1 LSNVRHMAEVQH
13 SIKVAARKTGL
24 SPHVIR
30 VWERRYDA
38 VSPDR
43 TDSNRRLYSEAEI
56 ERLQMLRNATLAG
69 HSISHIAKLP
79 IEQLRQ
85 LSADVVPATPPSA
98 TNSTPPTAFLV
109 EATAA
114 IRTHDTAKLE
124 SVLAEATLRLG
135 FHGLLEQMVAPF
147 ATHVGELW
155 AEGKLTA
162 AHEHYASAVIRNFL
176 IRNSQPF
183 APAKNAPTLVVAT
196 PAGQLHELG
205 AVMVAAAANNLGW
218 RVVYLGTALPAL
230 EIAGAALSNQARA
243 VALSIIFPADDPNL
257 PGELQTLRRHLPA
270 TVALIV
276 GGRSADG
283 YAETLRETGAHH
295 AHNLTEFSGLLEQLR
310 KAAR

>member
-1 LSNVRHMAEVQH
+1 MAEVQH

-85 LSADVVPATPPSA
+85 LSADVVANQPTAPT
-98 TNSTPPTAFLV
+98 STPPTAFLV

-124 SVLAEATLRLG
+124 SVLAQAALRLG
-135 FHGLLEQMVAPF
+135 FHGLLEQMVAPL
-147 ATHVGELW
+147 ATHIGELW

-270 TVALIV
+270 TVSLIV

-283 YAETLRETGAHH
+283 YADTLREIAAQH
-295 AHNLTEFSGLLEQLR
+295 APNLTEFSRLLDQLR
-310 KAAR
+310 KSTR

>member
-1 LSNVRHMAEVQH
+1 MAEVQH

-85 LSADVVPATPPSA
+85 LSADVVANQTTAPTSA
-98 TNSTPPTAFLV
+98 PPTAFLV

-124 SVLAEATLRLG
+124 SVLAQAALRLG
-135 FHGLLEQMVAPF
+135 FHGLLEQMVAPL
-147 ATHVGELW
+147 ATHIGELW

-270 TVALIV
+270 TVSLIV

-283 YAETLRETGAHH
+283 YADTLREIAAQH
-295 AHNLTEFSGLLEQLR
+295 APNLTEFSRLLDQLR
-310 KAAR
+310 KSAR